1 MINGTQHL
9 SIKMDIIHT
18 IKTNVPNHIKGK

>member
-9 SIKMDIIHT
+9 SVEMDILHT
-18 IKTNVPNHIKGK
+18 IKTNVPNNIKGK